1 MISMQKDF
9 PPINTIAYELTD
21 VAAQELDTER
31 HALGLPEL
39 QKLRID
45 NIANKYNYRTIGDNY
60 TIVTSVLSNSTE
72 NIPIGFTG

>member
-1 MISMQKDF
+1 
-9 PPINTIAYELTD
+9 
-21 VAAQELDTER
+21 LDTER